1 MLKRDIVLRWTQE
14 LAKVIARLSGLD
26 IGEAM
31 PVLEEAYRVLLKVEP
46 ERLRELPP
54 EQVLSLLTEEKAL
67 NLGQLEFLAELLA
80 REGTLLYESGAL
92 VQSRDRLAKALLIF
106 GRVETEQE
114 VFSFERQERMAGL
127 RRQLGEMERD

>member
-14 LAKVIARLSGLD
+14 LAKVIGRLSGLD
-26 IGEAM
+26 TGAAM
-31 PVLEEAYRVLLKVEP
+31 PVLEEAYRALLKVEP

-54 EQVLSLLTEEKAL
+54 EQVLSFLTEEKAL

-80 REGTLLYESGAL
+80 REGTLLYESGEL

-127 RRQLGEMERD
+127 RRRLDEMED